1 MADSRLEWHGEAAKA
16 SVNRKAV
23 AVLNKC
29 AFTIAGRA
37 KELLSVAGTGI
48 RSRDYERQT
57 NQVLFDKDGNIK
69 TRRSKDGDEAILYKV
84 IRKKKGSRVY
94 GANPSRPGE
103 PPRKQTGTL
112 RRSVQSEVDEASL
125 TARVGTNVEYGK
137 HLELGTK
144 RGIAPRPWLRRAFAE
159 SLPKINAWLAT
170 LAAKE

>member
-1 MADSRLEWHGEAAKA
+1 MADARLEWHGEEAKRRI
-16 SVNRKAV
+16 NRKIV
-23 AVLNKC
+23 QVLYKC
-29 AFTIAGRA
+29 VTLIAGRA
-37 KELLSVAGTGI
+37 KELLGVAGTG
-48 RSRDYERQT
+48 R
-57 NQVLFDKDGNIK
+57 VKGK
-69 TRRSKDGDEAILYKV
+69 KVGPVVRSK
-84 IRKKKGSRVY
+84 
-94 GANPSRPGE
+94 PGE

-112 RRSVQSEVDEASL
+112 RRSVQTEVDEASL